1 MKMVSVALAAIA
13 AMIILTACSLSGN
26 PFAGAPELNTDEAY
40 IQQKGGPASV
50 LRSVM
55 DDIGDILGK
64 DEDAFIADVS
74 IREVNDWNGDYTNQ
88 VSFSG
93 MEAENETFY
102 YGTAD
107 YRRSTA
113 GKETLSLDFIIAEN
127 KNACS
132 MKARNLTITRD
143 SSSYITLSGT
153 VSCNGKS
160 YENITF
166 STDIFII

>member
-1 MKMVSVALAAIA
+1 MKMVSIALTAIA
-13 AMIILTACSLSGN
+13 AMIILISCSLSGN
-26 PFAGAPELNTDEAY
+26 PLAGAPAVNTEEAY
-40 IQQKGGPASV
+40 IQQKGGAASV

-64 DEDAFIADVS
+64 DEDAFSADVS
-74 IREVNDWNGDYTNQ
+74 IREVNDWNGDYSKQ
-88 VSFSG
+88 ISFSG
-93 MEAENETFY
+93 MEAESDIY

-107 YRRSTA
+107 YRRSSG

-127 KNACS
+127 ENVCS

-143 SSSYITLSGT
+143 SSITLSGT

-160 YENITF
+160 YENIRV